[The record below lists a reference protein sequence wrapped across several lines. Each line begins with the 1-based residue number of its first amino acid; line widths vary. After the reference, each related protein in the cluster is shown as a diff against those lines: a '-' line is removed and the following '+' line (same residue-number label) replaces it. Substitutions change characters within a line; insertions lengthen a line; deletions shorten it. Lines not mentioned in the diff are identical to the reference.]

1 MDAEKI
7 PWHEPE
13 FSRRMLREHLSQAHD
28 AASRRAERIDRH
40 VAWIDDALLGGQP
53 ARVLDLGC
61 GPGLYTSR
69 LARRGHA
76 CVGLDFSP
84 ASIEY
89 AKREAER
96 DAQACDY
103 RLRDL
108 RDGEFGSGFD
118 LALLLFGE
126 FNAFRRADATR
137 LLSAAADALV
147 DGGNLV
153 LEVHDEAFVEA
164 AGGPAPSW
172 HTADSGLF
180 SDAPYLCLKESGWS
194 DAERASVERWI
205 VIDVATAEV
214 SVFASSLQAYAG
226 QEYRDAL
233 RAAGFVDIEAGGSM
247 DGETPSSAEGLFV
260 ITARKPAAR

>member
-28 AASRRAERIDRH
+28 AASRRAERIDAH
-40 VAWIDDALLGGQP
+40 VEWIHAAVLGGQP

-69 LARRGHA
+69 LAARGHR
-76 CVGLDFSP
+76 CLGVDFSP
-84 ASIEY
+84 ASIDY
-89 AKREAER
+89 AKREVER
-96 DAQACDY
+96 ERLACDY
-103 RLRDL
+103 RLQDL
-108 RDGEFGSGFD
+108 RDGNFGRGFD

-137 LLSAAADALV
+137 LLSAAADALG
-147 DGGNLV
+147 DGGTLI
-153 LEVHDEAFVEA
+153 LEVHDSTLVQAL
-164 AGGPAPSW
+164 GTTAPTW
-172 HTADSGLF
+172 HAADSGLF
-180 SDAPYLCLKESGWS
+180 SDAPYLCLKESAWS

-214 SVFASSLQAYAG
+214 SVFASNLQTYSDR
-226 QEYRDAL
+226 EYRDAL
-233 RAAGFVDIEAGGSM
+233 LAAGLVDIETHGPLGGAA
-247 DGETPSSAEGLFV
+247 PANAEGLFAL
-260 ITARKPAAR
+260 TAGKPAAR

>member
-1 MDAEKI
+1 
-7 PWHEPE
+7 
-13 FSRRMLREHLSQAHD
+13 MLQEHLSQAHD
-28 AASRRAERIDRH
+28 AASRRAERIDRQ
-40 VAWIDDALLGGQP
+40 VAWIHDTFLGAGP
-53 ARVLDLGC
+53 ARILDLGC

-69 LARRGHA
+69 LARRGHR

-96 DAQACDY
+96 EAQACDY
-103 RLRDL
+103 RLCDL

-126 FNAFRRADATR
+126 LNAFRPTDATR

-147 DGGNLV
+147 HGGRLV

-164 AGGPAPSW
+164 AGSPAPSW
-172 HTADSGLF
+172 HTAASGLF
-180 SDAPYLCLKESGWS
+180 SDTPYLCLKESGWS
-194 DAERASVERWI
+194 VAEHASVERWI
-205 VIDVATAEV
+205 VIDAATAEV
-214 SVFASSLQAYAG
+214 SVFASNLQAYAE

-233 RAAGFVDIEAGGSM
+233 RAAGLVDIQTHGSL
-247 DGETPSSAEGLFV
+247 DGDSPSNAEGLFV
-260 ITARKPAAR
+260 LTARKPAAG